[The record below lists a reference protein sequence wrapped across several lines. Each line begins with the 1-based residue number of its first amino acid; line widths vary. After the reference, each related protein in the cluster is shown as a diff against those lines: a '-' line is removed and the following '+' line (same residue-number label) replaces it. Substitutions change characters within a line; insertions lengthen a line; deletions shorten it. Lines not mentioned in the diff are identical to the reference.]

1 MGRTFLSPLL
11 NLMLSW
17 NLVAAK
23 DTESKQGRINIK
35 NKVKAADKSV
45 RPT

>member
-1 MGRTFLSPLL
+1 
-11 NLMLSW
+11 MLSW
-17 NLVAAK
+17 NLAAK